1 MVEDN
6 ILVGEVAGAIS
17 TREKFFN
24 EDVLSIHMKEVNID
38 GPTSAEFGTDE
49 CCSIAESMIEEI
61 NQRTLPK
68 IAIVPSFGA
77 RHKGSFRKRLLHQ
90 IREARKLAMI

>member
-1 MVEDN
+1 
-6 ILVGEVAGAIS
+6 
-17 TREKFFN
+17 
-24 EDVLSIHMKEVNID
+24 MKEVNID
-38 GPTSAEFGTDE
+38 GPISAEPGTDE

-68 IAIVPSFGA
+68 SAIVPSFGA